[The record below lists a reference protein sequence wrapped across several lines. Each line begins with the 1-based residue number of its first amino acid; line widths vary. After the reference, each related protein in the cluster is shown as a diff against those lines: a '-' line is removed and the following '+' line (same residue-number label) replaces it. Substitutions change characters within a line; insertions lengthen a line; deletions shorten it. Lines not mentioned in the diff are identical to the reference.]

1 MSMVGQRLSRVSRR
15 FLKKIQK
22 ATSTSALQE
31 IASSI
36 QLELDKRNLSYDE
49 ALMLGNILQNQA
61 DQLPG
66 NEIVYAISDRDSY
79 RRTLELYLRD
89 ALLTKTE
96 QMLLWEE
103 RRRLGI
109 SQSVHDQLLEQL
121 LSLWK
126 RQGRKVTIE
135 SFQDPGQKGGEAN
148 A

>member
-1 MSMVGQRLSRVSRR
+1 MVGQRMSRVARR
-15 FLKKIQK
+15 YLKKIQK
-22 ATSTSALQE
+22 ANTTHGLQE
-31 IASSI
+31 IASAI
-36 QLELDKRNLSYDE
+36 QLELDKRHLSYDE
-49 ALMLGNILQNQA
+49 ALILGNILQNQA
-61 DQLPG
+61 DQCPG
-66 NEIVYAISDRDSY
+66 NELVYAISDRDSY

-109 SQSVHDQLLEQL
+109 SQAVHDRLLEQL
-121 LSLWK
+121 LILWK

-135 SFQDPGQKGGEAN
+135 SFQDPNQQGGSAS

>member
-1 MSMVGQRLSRVSRR
+1 MVGQRMSRVARR
-15 FLKKIQK
+15 YLKKIQK
-22 ATSTSALQE
+22 ANTTHGLQE
-31 IASSI
+31 IASAI
-36 QLELDKRNLSYDE
+36 QLELDKRHLSYDE
-49 ALMLGNILQNQA
+49 ALILGNILQNQA
-61 DQLPG
+61 DQCPG

-109 SQSVHDQLLEQL
+109 SQTVHDRLLEQL
-121 LSLWK
+121 LILWK

-135 SFQDPGQKGGEAN
+135 SFQDPNHPGGSAS

>member
-1 MSMVGQRLSRVSRR
+1 MVGQRMSRVARR
-15 FLKKIQK
+15 YLKKIQK
-22 ATSTSALQE
+22 ANTTHGLQE
-31 IASSI
+31 IASAI
-36 QLELDKRNLSYDE
+36 QLELDKRHLSYDE
-49 ALMLGNILQNQA
+49 ALILGNILQNQA
-61 DQLPG
+61 DQCPG

-109 SQSVHDQLLEQL
+109 SQTVHDRLLEQL
-121 LSLWK
+121 LILWK

-135 SFQDPGQKGGEAN
+135 SFQDPNHQGGSAS

>member
-1 MSMVGQRLSRVSRR
+1 MSRVARR
-15 FLKKIQK
+15 YLKKIQK
-22 ATSTSALQE
+22 TATTHGLQE
-31 IASSI
+31 IASAI
-36 QLELDKRNLSYDE
+36 QTELDKRNLSYDE

-61 DQLPG
+61 DSCPG
-66 NEIVYAISDRDSY
+66 GELVYAISDRDSY

-109 SQSVHDQLLEQL
+109 SQAIHDRLLEQL

-135 SFQDPGQKGGEAN
+135 SFQDPNQPGGEPSA
-148 A
+148 

>member
-1 MSMVGQRLSRVSRR
+1 MVGQRMSRVARR
-15 FLKKIQK
+15 HLKKIQK
-22 ATSTSALQE
+22 ANTTHGLQE
-31 IASSI
+31 IASAI
-36 QLELDKRNLSYDE
+36 QLELDKRHLSYDE
-49 ALMLGNILQNQA
+49 ALILGNILQNQA
-61 DQLPG
+61 DQCPG

-109 SQSVHDQLLEQL
+109 SQTVHDRLLEQL
-121 LSLWK
+121 LILWK

-135 SFQDPGQKGGEAN
+135 SFQDPNQPGGSAS

>member
-1 MSMVGQRLSRVSRR
+1 MVGQRLSRVSRR

-22 ATSTSALQE
+22 ATTTSGLQE

-36 QLELDKRNLSYDE
+36 QLDLDKRNLSYDE

-61 DQLPG
+61 DQCPG
-66 NEIVYAISDRDSY
+66 NDIVYAISDRDSY

-109 SQSVHDQLLEQL
+109 SQSIHDRLLEQL
-121 LSLWK
+121 LTLWK

>member
-1 MSMVGQRLSRVSRR
+1 MVGQRMSRVSRR

-22 ATSTSALQE
+22 ATTTSGLQE

-49 ALMLGNILQNQA
+49 ALMLGNILQNHA
-61 DQLPG
+61 DQCPG
-66 NEIVYAISDRDSY
+66 DDIVYAISDRDSY

-109 SQSVHDQLLEQL
+109 SQSIHDRLLQQLLT
-121 LSLWK
+121 LWK

-135 SFQDPGQKGGEAN
+135 SFQDPGHKGGETN

>member
-1 MSMVGQRLSRVSRR
+1 MSRVARR
-15 FLKKIQK
+15 YLKKIQK
-22 ATSTSALQE
+22 TATTHGLQE
-31 IASSI
+31 IASAI
-36 QLELDKRNLSYDE
+36 QTELDKRNLSYDE

-61 DQLPG
+61 DSCPG
-66 NEIVYAISDRDSY
+66 DELVYAISDRDSY

-109 SQSVHDQLLEQL
+109 SQAIHDRLLEQL

-135 SFQDPGQKGGEAN
+135 SFQDPNQPGGEAS